1 METDRDKKNWRE
13 RERKKTRATSA
24 TSKRVS
30 LETFPRI
37 QASVYVYL
45 AGWWT
50 RVMDGRGRYLTKSAC
65 KLSWSRAGRGH
76 ADGLYGRLW
85 PACGLSYAR
94 FGRVRAGF
102 MAPTLWRWRIASR
115 AEGPK
120 ADLSQRVSKPR
131 PGHRL
136 PQPERSSSWSTVE
149 SPSTPE

>member
-37 QASVYVYL
+37 QASVYL